1 MAQEREIQGKEPIP
15 AKKRRQECLE
25 SQFQEQV
32 EDKKSKGRAKAS
44 RKQKDCESKVSKSK
58 VAKSKDFKSKDF
70 KKNSFFC
77 RFFFKLFLWL
87 LLIASIVVALLFL
100 WQKFSQIEVE
110 KKYALVSQELQRCS
124 ELTTVKVSYSDIV
137 TLKKS
142 AVMGMAKSYS
152 IVKFSGVIRC
162 GIENLG
168 DSRMYIDEG
177 GKGIVLRIPVA
188 KVLGNDIQ
196 EISVFDEQQSIF
208 VPITTQEV
216 LDQVDFAREDTLQK
230 MLDSGILAESEQQA
244 RALLTTIL
252 SNMGFQQID
261 IQN

>member
-1 MAQEREIQGKEPIP
+1 MAQEKEMHHGKEAFPE
-15 AKKRRQECLE
+15 KKRERRDDPTHLPGPIEKLLQELHSE
-25 SQFQEQV
+25 GQEQSEEKTSRKRGTSV
-32 EDKKSKGRAKAS
+32 SKGPKPKGSKKKSLFR
-44 RKQKDCESKVSKSK
+44 
-58 VAKSKDFKSKDF
+58 
-70 KKNSFFC
+70 
-77 RFFFKLFLWL
+77 RFFTKLFLWL
-87 LLIASIVVALLFL
+87 LLLAIILVVALFL
-100 WQKFSQIEVE
+100 WQKFSTVEVE

-124 ELTTVKVSYSDIV
+124 ELTTVKITYSDIV

-168 DSRMYIDEG
+168 DSRMYIDQD
-177 GKGIVLRIPVA
+177 GKGITLRIPAA